1 MIIKVLRGSP
11 SISAVARRLI
21 ALAWAM
27 ALPAHAASPASSIAT
42 ALPAQIGPA
51 YAIPTSHDRI
61 GRLVARVMIDGQG
74 PYRFLVD
81 SGANHTAIAASL
93 ASRLS
98 LKLDEG
104 ARLMVNGI
112 AGSLQAPTVV
122 VSRLQSG
129 ALRMRNLR
137 LPVLNGPLMSDI
149 DGILGIDGLADS
161 SMTADF
167 VHDRLVIAGATGGV
181 TGAEVSMPAHLISRH
196 LFVIDC
202 EVGAVP
208 VKAIIDTGSQR
219 TLGNPALLAAL
230 LRRYPMSGSSY
241 STSILDATGTSQ
253 AGALHYIPS
262 LRFGS
267 LSMTSF
273 YMTFGDFR
281 VFHVWDLDHRPA
293 LILGMDVLGL
303 FSQLTLDYRR
313 NSFGVLPRPEMEL
326 PSIQAVIE

>member
-1 MIIKVLRGSP
+1 MRGIP
-11 SISAVARRLI
+11 SISAIARRLI
-21 ALAWAM
+21 PLFVCLTALS
-27 ALPAHAASPASSIAT
+27 AHAASLASSSIAA
-42 ALPAQIGPA
+42 ALPAQVGPE

-93 ASRLS
+93 VSRLN
-98 LKLDEG
+98 LKPDEG
-104 ARLMVNGI
+104 ARLIVNGI
-112 AGSLQAPTVV
+112 AGSVQAPTVV
-122 VSRLQSG
+122 IGRLQSG
-129 ALRMRNLR
+129 ALRMRHLR
-137 LPVLNGPLMSDI
+137 LPVLKGPLMADI

-167 VHDRLVIAGATGGV
+167 ARDRLVIAGANGGV

-230 LRRYPMSGSSY
+230 LHKYPMSGSSY
-241 STSILDATGTSQ
+241 STMLFDAKS
-253 AGALHYIPS
+253 
-262 LRFGS
+262 
-267 LSMTSF
+267 
-273 YMTFGDFR
+273 
-281 VFHVWDLDHRPA
+281 
-293 LILGMDVLGL
+293 
-303 FSQLTLDYRR
+303 
-313 NSFGVLPRPEMEL
+313 
-326 PSIQAVIE
+326 

>member
-1 MIIKVLRGSP
+1 MPLACLMAVSAQGASLPSSP
-11 SISAVARRLI
+11 
-21 ALAWAM
+21 
-27 ALPAHAASPASSIAT
+27 PAT
-42 ALPAQIGPA
+42 AVPAQIGPE
-51 YAIPTSHDRI
+51 YAIPTSPDRI
-61 GRLVARVMIDGQG
+61 GRLVARVMIDGRG

-93 ASRLS
+93 VSRLN
-98 LKLDEG
+98 LKLDED
-104 ARLMVNGI
+104 ARLIVHGI

-122 VSRLQSG
+122 IGRLQSG

-137 LPVLNGPLMSDI
+137 LPVLNGPLMADI

-167 VHDRLVIAGATGGV
+167 ARDRLVIAGANGGV

-202 EVGAVP
+202 EVGTVP

-230 LRRYPMSGSSY
+230 LRKYPTSAASY
-241 STSILDATGTSQ
+241 ATSIFDATGTSQ
-253 AGALHYIPS
+253 AGELHYIPS

-281 VFHVWDLDHRPA
+281 VFHFWGLDRRPA

-313 NSFGVLPRPEMEL
+313 SNFGVLPRPEMEI
-326 PSIQAVIE
+326 PSIQALIQ